1 MAMTGNATS
10 LGICMLM
17 RRLGA
22 PWKYRS
28 SKQGKDVVW
37 INFGQ
42 CLPTEDS
49 FILSHRLIM
58 YGNVPEERIEPRQ
71 VSTRDQDREVH
82 MGVCILVNELR
93 ACVAFMARRSA
104 RLVVPGFLFLA
115 PFLGLASLSSAV
127 ARSRTPQRA
136 AYQGALQAH
145 TLSMTLC
152 RK

>member
-1 MAMTGNATS
+1 MTDQEVG
-10 LGICMLM
+10 MLM

-22 PWKYRS
+22 PCKYRS

-49 FILSHRLIM
+49 FILSIM